1 MYKLENDVE
10 WTDEL
15 KAAFKHNVTRAKI
28 ICEGNEINYD
38 NGLVNIE
45 LEDNRYVPNLG
56 FIGQATAKKVTLNLL
71 DSEQATNLENKEFTL
86 YIGADYAGETYYINY
101 GNYIVNASPE
111 NDSTNGNIKV
121 VAYDY
126 MIKFNPIWENN
137 TTYPCTLKKYLQDV
151 CLQAGVELGT
161 EHFANEGFIVEN
173 NQFENKT
180 LREILQNIAKCA
192 FSWARIGQ
200 DNKLY
205 LDFEIEGDVSETI
218 TINDYLQDKYK
229 KANEYYGPINKV
241 TYGQSD
247 IKGQEESVLDQESI
261 QEYGLNELVINDNYF
276 AYTNAKRY
284 ELIQE
289 GTRLLGL
296 RYMPIQEL
304 ETIGL
309 IYLDCNDLI
318 EIQDEEENSI
328 ITRVLSHTIRYNG
341 ATNDLIQAEGQSLN
355 EQTYKNQNS
364 TAVQSS
370 KTEIMVDRANKLIT
384 STVETVEAQNTKISR
399 VEQTVDELNSKI
411 SEIAD
416 ITVSQETLT
425 GRLNF
430 TDINESEPIHIEIR
444 PTGENISCLHP
455 LNTLFPANNLY
466 IRLRNIRFTNITT
479 NEVFDYELPDDLLYY
494 DNEHYDEFI
503 LDYDSHTV
511 YINKKCK
518 YNTTTGAVELLAQER
533 IDEYSFPS
541 ILLTAGDYR
550 VEILKYTNT
559 PYGCYF
565 FVRLM
570 AQNIYT
576 SQFATKAELTSEI
589 NQTATSIT
597 LSVDQKLSNYSTTS
611 QMNSTITIK
620 ANEISSVV
628 STKVGK
634 NEVISSINQSS
645 ESVVIRANKISLAGK
660 TIDLTSDSIQINS
673 NNFKVDTNGNIRCT
687 NATISGNITAT
698 TGKIAGYTID
708 GNVLKGSSV
717 GLSGRSGEDWAFWA
731 GSNNSGSAPFRV
743 GHDGSLIATNATISG
758 TITATSGTFR
768 NCTITN
774 SCSVPA
780 STVSGTLA
788 TSTIPNIS
796 ASKITSGTMSGDRII
811 GGTMSGVDMDAGRIT
826 ASGTIKG
833 ETVEGT
839 SYVSVRLCDANY
851 GYGYTIGG
859 YSGQYFDLIVNDGEK
874 GWRRLRFRGGILS
887 EVNSSW

>member
-1 MYKLENDVE
+1 MYKLENDIE
-10 WTDEL
+10 WTEEL
-15 KAAFKHNVTRAKI
+15 KDAFKHNVTRAKI
-28 ICEGNEINYD
+28 VCEGNEINYD

-45 LEDNRYVPNLG
+45 LEDNRYVPNIG

-126 MIKFNPIWENN
+126 MIKFNPIWENH

-161 EHFANEGFIVEN
+161 EHFANESFIVEN

-284 ELIQE
+284 ELIQQ
-289 GTRLLGL
+289 GTTLIGL
-296 RYMPIQEL
+296 KYMPIQQL
-304 ETIGL
+304 DAIGL
-309 IYLDCNDLI
+309 IYLDCNDII
-318 EIQDEEENSI
+318 EVKDEENNSI

-341 ATNDLIQAEGQSLN
+341 ATNDSIVTESKSQN
-355 EQTYKNQNS
+355 EQTYENKNSIAAQ
-364 TAVQSS
+364 TG

-455 LNTLFPANNLY
+455 LNTLFPADNLY

-479 NEVFDYELPDDLLYY
+479 NEVFDCELPDDLLYY

-518 YNTTTGAVELLAQER
+518 YNTTTGAVELLEQER
-533 IDEYSFPS
+533 TDEYSDSFPS

-634 NEVISSINQSS
+634 NEIISSINQSS
-645 ESVVIRANKISLAGK
+645 ESVVIKANKISLAGK

-717 GLSGRSGEDWAFWA
+717 GLSGRSGEGWAFWA

-796 ASKITSGTMSGDRII
+796 ASKITSGTLSADRL
-811 GGTMSGVDMDAGRIT
+811 TGVDASFGRL
-826 ASGTIKG
+826 SGTQIRSG
-833 ETVEGT
+833 SDMDVQ
-839 SYVSVRLCDANY
+839 Y
-851 GYGYTIGG
+851 GYACRGSEGVSFFGG
-859 YSGQYFDLIVNDGEK
+859 QTYVIVNDGER
-874 GWRRLRFRGGILS
+874 GWSRLTFKGGIL
-887 EVNSSW
+887 VNIETSW